1 MPKIGKI
8 KQSMNLNLQCDSIKL
23 LIANFEKE
31 LRSKD
36 LRKKVVAL
44 VPILRELRKLGKN
57 LIPSQIA
64 ASARNRILHYFRKYP
79 HVVISGDELFIIS
92 GIQEYARRVR
102 ELRVQFGWKIIN
114 GVTAKA
120 MAKEGEFSKSSIDI
134 SKMGPDD
141 YILFS
146 EKEDKEAAYRWNVAN
161 EIRRKKFG
169 VRDKILEYFL
179 KNIGKQ
185 ISGEELRYLA
195 KDRSEWARR
204 VRELRTEFG
213 WPIATRNTGRP
224 DLDVGVYLMESKRQS
239 PEHDRQI
246 PDPVRAAVLRRDGY
260 KCKACS
266 WSHKEWNPS
275 DPRHLELHHKKE
287 HIKGGANTEN
297 NLMTVCTVCH
307 DDIHRRK

>member
-1 MPKIGKI
+1 MSRSYKMKKVIDLNMQCNTI
-8 KQSMNLNLQCDSIKL
+8 KR

-31 LRSKD
+31 LRSKN
-36 LRKKVVAL
+36 LRNKVVAL

-57 LIPSQIA
+57 LIPAQIA
-64 ASARNRILHYFRKYP
+64 ASARDRILHYFRKYP
-79 HVVISGDELFIIS
+79 HIIISGDELFVIS

-102 ELRVQFGWKIIN
+102 ELRVQFGWAIIN

-120 MAKEGEFSKSSIDI
+120 MAKEGEFPNSSINI

-141 YILFS
+141 YILLS
-146 EKEDKEAAYRWNVAN
+146 EREDKEAAYRWNVAN
-161 EIRRKKFG
+161 EIRRQKSG
-169 VRDKILEYFL
+169 VRDKILGYFL
-179 KNIGKQ
+179 KNIGKN

-213 WPIATRNTGRP
+213 WPISTRNTGRP
-224 DLDVGVYLMESKRQS
+224 DLDVGVYVMESKRQS

-246 PDPVRAAVLRRDGY
+246 PDPIRGTVLRRDGY
-260 KCKACS
+260 KCKVCL

-275 DPRHLELHHKKE
+275 DPRHLELHHIKE
-287 HIKGGANTEN
+287 HVKGGSNTEN
-297 NLMTVCTVCH
+297 NLMTVCTICH